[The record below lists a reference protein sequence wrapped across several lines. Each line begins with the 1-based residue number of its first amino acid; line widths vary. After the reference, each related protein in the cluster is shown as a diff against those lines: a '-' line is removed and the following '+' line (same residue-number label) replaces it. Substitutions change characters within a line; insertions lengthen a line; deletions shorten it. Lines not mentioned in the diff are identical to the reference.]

1 MQKISDSTNTAN
13 AAGEFTEGSPSAGI
27 ASTLLK
33 AQWLNALQRELVGL
47 VVGADMA
54 LNVNDDAQVLK
65 AVKALAGS
73 AADFNKLTN
82 TPTTLGGYGITDAY
96 TQAQLDSSLNSKA
109 IKATTLAGYGITDA
123 YTQSQINSSLNAKAN
138 KATTLEGYGITDAY
152 TQAQLDSSLNSKATK
167 ATTLAGYGITDTYTQ
182 SQINSS
188 LNAKYSTS
196 GGIISGVVTIQA
208 SGQSIT
214 TAGLNVNNPTPGGFS
229 VLRLATAASAAT
241 LIHSPNSNLLSAR
254 NAASGVTDLDVG
266 TVISNGSPCH
276 TATSFMKPEAGQF
289 VVLNGNATLP
299 AGGTWAYFACAYN
312 GSGAALG
319 GSAGIAAG
327 GTVVGQNSNCVGFAW
342 RIQ

>member
-123 YTQSQINSSLNAKAN
+123 
-138 KATTLEGYGITDAY
+138 
-152 TQAQLDSSLNSKATK
+152 
-167 ATTLAGYGITDTYTQ
+167 YTQ

>member
-82 TPTTLGGYGITDAY
+82 TPTTLG
-96 TQAQLDSSLNSKA
+96 
-109 IKATTLAGYGITDA
+109 
-123 YTQSQINSSLNAKAN
+123 
-138 KATTLEGYGITDAY
+138 GYGITDAY